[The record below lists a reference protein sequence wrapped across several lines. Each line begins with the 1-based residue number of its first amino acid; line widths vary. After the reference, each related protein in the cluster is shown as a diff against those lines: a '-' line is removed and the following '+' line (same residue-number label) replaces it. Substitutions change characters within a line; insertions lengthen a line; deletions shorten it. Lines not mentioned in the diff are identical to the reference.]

1 MEPLHK
7 KDKEETKLKL
17 IKATGEIF
25 MAKGYS
31 GLNASKIAD
40 TAGVSKT
47 LVYRYFGN
55 VQELFKAYLIYKD
68 YWISFEDK
76 VDDLLEA
83 NRHDSGKELAKNTL
97 ENQIGYFLHSKEMQQ
112 IIRWQITEPNDIS
125 RSVADSREQMGEQMF
140 GIIDPYFKDSDVNF
154 RALMAV
160 SVAGIYFLVLNA
172 KINGSTFC
180 GIDLNKNEDI
190 KEVEKAVKQL
200 VDLAYEKAKSQKLN

>member
-1 MEPLHK
+1 MMEPIHK
-7 KDKEETKLKL
+7 KDKEETKFKL

-40 TAGVSKT
+40 KAGVSKT

-55 VQELFKAYLIYKD
+55 VQELFKEYLRYKD
-68 YWISFEDK
+68 YWISFEDHI
-76 VDDLLEA
+76 DDLVTA
-83 NRHDSGKELAKNTL
+83 NRNDSGKELAKSTL
-97 ENQIGYFLHSKEMQQ
+97 ENQIQYFLHNKEMQQ

-125 RSVADSREQMGEQMF
+125 RSVADSREQMGEHMF

-180 GIDLNKNEDI
+180 GVDLNKDEDI

-200 VDLAYEKAKSQKLN
+200 VDLAYEKAKS

>member
-1 MEPLHK
+1 MLPR
-7 KDKEETKLKL
+7 
-17 IKATGEIF
+17 
-25 MAKGYS
+25 
-31 GLNASKIAD
+31 IAD

-68 YWISFEDK
+68 YWISFEDHM
-76 VDDLLEA
+76 DDLLDA

-97 ENQIGYFLHSKEMQQ
+97 ENQIEYFLHSKEMQQ

-125 RSVADSREQMGEQMF
+125 RSVADAREQMGEQMF

-180 GIDLNKNEDI
+180 GIDLNKNEDV

-200 VDLAYEKAKSQKLN
+200 VDLAYEKVKS